1 LTAYTLSYSH
11 NGYSGTFDP
20 FNGSSS
26 FTSPHSALTW
36 TYGATSSKSGSDSYN
51 TSADKAISIP
61 TDAAHINNRSVSW
74 SYGDVSSASS
84 GSYAPSQQNN
94 GSFVIPNSLEHLAE
108 WDNGCLTIENN
119 LCVTGNITTTGG
131 VFYTSDERKKENIN
145 YIDEESKDNVRNIP
159 LRYFNFKEDNTKRKM
174 YGVIAQEVE
183 AAGFDEMIY
192 TNEEGYKSVDYTSLL
207 ILRISSLERTIN
219 TLLNK
224 IVDLEQRIPK
234 DE

>member
-1 LTAYTLSYSH
+1 
-11 NGYSGTFDP
+11 
-20 FNGSSS
+20 
-26 FTSPHSALTW
+26 
-36 TYGATSSKSGSDSYN
+36 
-51 TSADKAISIP
+51 
-61 TDAAHINNRSVSW
+61 
-74 SYGDVSSASS
+74 
-84 GSYAPSQQNN
+84 
-94 GSFVIPNSLEHLAE
+94 
-108 WDNGCLTIENN
+108 
-119 LCVTGNITTTGG
+119 
-131 VFYTSDERKKENIN
+131 VFSTSDERKKENIN

-183 AAGFDEMIY
+183 AAGFDEIVY